1 MPLSESEIKLRG
13 LLKEIRDE
21 KNFVNGML
29 SGLRQCDKT
38 DKIIKLWAKIHFIL
52 NINIDLGE
60 MLLLSI
66 EEMKK

>member
-38 DKIIKLWAKIHFIL
+38 DKMINFIEMAKKRGDIL
-52 NINIDLGE
+52 SADDIT
-60 MLLLSI
+60 MLTI
-66 EEMKK
+66 RFRKE